1 MRVIA
6 TCLAFS
12 FQVILHFANL
22 ACFGIRTVGQ
32 TVERVFRISCEGL
45 IGNKQ
50 VPGYGSPLAGHWT
63 ANKGSFYQA

>member
-1 MRVIA
+1 MRAIA

-32 TVERVFRISCEGL
+32 TVERVF
-45 IGNKQ
+45 
-50 VPGYGSPLAGHWT
+50 
-63 ANKGSFYQA
+63 